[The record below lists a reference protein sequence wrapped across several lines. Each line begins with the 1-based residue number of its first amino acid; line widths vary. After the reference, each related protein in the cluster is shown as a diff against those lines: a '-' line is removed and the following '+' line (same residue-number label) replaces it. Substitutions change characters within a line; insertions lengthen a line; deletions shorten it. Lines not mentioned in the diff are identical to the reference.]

1 MSKTTKSFSVVGTLG
16 GDVVLADTDSL
27 TGAYK
32 YAGRAPMNGSVQEK
46 LQTAKSRTEAV
57 LNASNLT
64 GVKWIE
70 PFSCDVEFS
79 KRDDNGV
86 LLDPTL
92 K

>member
-1 MSKTTKSFSVVGTLG
+1 MNKTTKSFSVVGTLG
-16 GDVVLADTDSL
+16 GDVVLAETDIL

-32 YAGRAPMNGSVQEK
+32 YAGRAPIGGSVREK
-46 LQTAKSRTEAV
+46 LQNAKSRMQPAFD
-57 LNASNLT
+57 APNLT
-64 GVKWIE
+64 GVNWIE